1 MRRRRNVVHLRR
13 LRCLQSARL
22 GGSAPP
28 PSRLQS
34 CSDRC
39 KMSCFFWHSALERMQ
54 EEVVLGG
61 GHKWLIVSRRTK
73 WLPSLP
79 PHTSSQSGCRLKA
92 SHPLSTILFKWH
104 FSAFKKKDDCFTLQI
119 LILQAHEKPLTLTSI
134 IMELC
139 WSHVF
144 PAWRTIMKAKNQPS
158 VKH

>member
-61 GHKWLIVSRRTK
+61 GISDWLWVEEQNGC
-73 WLPSLP
+73 LLSLLTP
-79 PHTSSQSGCRLKA
+79 LLKA
-92 SHPLSTILFKWH
+92 GAGSRPLTPSQQSYLNDIFCIK
-104 FSAFKKKDDCFTLQI
+104 KKKDDCFTLQI